1 MEIVKV
7 FAFFAVVKSAAVT
20 FEGSGREDE
29 GRVSAIGIS
38 TILTVEFEPWG

>member
-29 GRVSAIGIS
+29 GRVSAAEIWL
-38 TILTVEFEPWG
+38 ILMVVFEP